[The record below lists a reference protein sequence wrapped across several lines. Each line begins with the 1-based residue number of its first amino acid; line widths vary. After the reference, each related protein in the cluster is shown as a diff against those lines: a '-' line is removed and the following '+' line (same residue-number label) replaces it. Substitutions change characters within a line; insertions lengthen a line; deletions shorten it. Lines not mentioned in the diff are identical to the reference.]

1 MRAFENLLIPGST
14 ELPECRCGAE
24 MHLVR
29 TKPLMDT
36 EIRVFGCDLC
46 NHEFQLMVWNAPQD
60 DI

>member
-1 MRAFENLLIPGST
+1 
-14 ELPECRCGAE
+14 